1 MENPVEDGAG
11 HAGVVTKD
19 LGPVFVG
26 FIGGENAVQ
35 FFMPRLPASLGF
47 VFDLPLARAEADLS
61 LP

>member
-35 FFMPRLPASLGF
+35 FFMPVYRHLSAS
-47 VFDLPLARAEADLS
+47 S
-61 LP
+61 LICP